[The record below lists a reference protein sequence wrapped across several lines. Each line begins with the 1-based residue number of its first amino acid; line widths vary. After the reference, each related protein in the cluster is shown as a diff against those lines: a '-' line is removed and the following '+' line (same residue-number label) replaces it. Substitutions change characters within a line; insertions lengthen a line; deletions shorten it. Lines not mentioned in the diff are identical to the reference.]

1 MIHPPLKDTAIEIL
15 VSPMHFHRDK
25 VQLALRAVP
34 SINVDANATCK
45 NQLHHLQCK
54 ILGNNLAE
62 QLNFELAAKDSLMS
76 QIAADFHLLLAK
88 RPSLHQDVCLHA
100 LL

>member
-1 MIHPPLKDTAIEIL
+1 MIHPLLMSKTIEMKTLPKLYCRDTA
-15 VSPMHFHRDK
+15 
-25 VQLALRAVP
+25 QLALRAVP

>member
-1 MIHPPLKDTAIEIL
+1 MIHPLLMSKTIEMKTLPKLYCHDTA
-15 VSPMHFHRDK
+15 
-25 VQLALRAVP
+25 QLALRAVP